1 MGKMFILDGDVVRL
15 DSKFESVISAGLL
28 CFKKEEPLP
37 LFFDLQSDILGTSQA
52 QIDIKINHEL
62 TQGTYEVYS
71 SGYRIDSEFKKII
84 DKIEL
89 PTLSIISIDL
99 DGLLVIEFSDEM
111 VPVKDLTSLTNQN
124 FNIGGK
130 LVSGM

>member
-1 MGKMFILDGDVVRL
+1 MFILDGDVVRL

-37 LFFDLQSDILGTSQA
+37 LFFDLQSDILGTSRA
-52 QIDIKINHEL
+52 QIDIKIDHEL
-62 TQGTYEVYS
+62 TEGTYEVYS

-111 VPVKDLTSLTNQN
+111 VPVKDLTSLTDQN